1 MSCRRGCGPCGKGS
15 CRRAGQGTHRTAVL
29 RGWPPGSPV
38 DLTDSSTEWPS
49 ASSDAG
55 AARGPGHGLRPCHGA
70 VGPCE
75 GSLGCATHHRRGMW
89 GSQPEPRQVH
99 HRYSAKFP
107 SCSRKCALV
116 PYVAESGN
124 VSRCPCVRVCARGI
138 TIKTKCYNVICYL
151 LSRWHRLSFR
161 GAGGE
166 VGEPRGRST
175 SAGG

>member
-1 MSCRRGCGPCGKGS
+1 MSCRQGCGPCGKGS
-15 CRRAGQGTHRTAVL
+15 CRRGGQGTHRTAIL

-38 DLTDSSTEWPS
+38 DLTDGSTNWPS
-49 ASSDAG
+49 APRGAG

-70 VGPCE
+70 EGPCE
-75 GSLGCATHHRRGMW
+75 GSPGCAPHHGRGMR
-89 GSQPEPRQVH
+89 GSRLEPRQLH

-107 SCSRKCALV
+107 SCARKCALV
-116 PYVAESGN
+116 SYVAESRKFF
-124 VSRCPCVRVCARGI
+124 RCSSVRVCAPGI
-138 TIKTKCYNVICYL
+138 SIKTKCYDVTCYL